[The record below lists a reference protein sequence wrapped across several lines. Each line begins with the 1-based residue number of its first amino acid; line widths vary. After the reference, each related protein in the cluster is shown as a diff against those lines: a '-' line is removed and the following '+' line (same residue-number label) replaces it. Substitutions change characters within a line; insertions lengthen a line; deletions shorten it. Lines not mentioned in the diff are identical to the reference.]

1 MKAPFALAMCLVA
14 PVGAKAFCFTDAAQ
28 AYGVDERLLR
38 AIATVESNNNPNA
51 IGINTNGSKDYGL
64 MQINSQH
71 FPILARFNITE
82 QNIMEP
88 CLNVKLGAWILAKSV
103 QRHGATW
110 RAVGAYNAGG
120 GANREAQRQ
129 TYAHKVWRAQLAA
142 KSEPPSAK
150 PPPDET
156 RQEKA
161 NISVFWSAK

>member
-1 MKAPFALAMCLVA
+1 MKAPFALAICLAA
-14 PVGAKAFCFTDAAQ
+14 PVGAKAFCFADAAK

-51 IGINTNGSKDYGL
+51 LGVNTNGTKDYGL

-71 FPILARFNITE
+71 FPILSRLNITE

-103 QRHGATW
+103 QHHGANW

-129 TYAHKVWRAQLAA
+129 AYAHKVWRAHLSA
-142 KSEPPSAK
+142 KSELPTVKTPAN
-150 PPPDET
+150 EA
-156 RQEKA
+156 RHEEA
-161 NISVFWSAK
+161 NIMVFWSAK